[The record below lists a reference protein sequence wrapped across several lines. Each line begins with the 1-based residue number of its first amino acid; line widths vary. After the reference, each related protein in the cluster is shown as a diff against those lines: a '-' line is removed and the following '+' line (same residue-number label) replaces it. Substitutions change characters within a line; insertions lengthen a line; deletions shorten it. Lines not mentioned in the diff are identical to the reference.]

1 MAADASLTWDQVL
14 GWRLAQQGLDEAS
27 SVPSDPVAL
36 IGHLAGVQ
44 TQVESSALQV
54 LAVRGAGRVDLDAL
68 LWRDRALLKTWAMR
82 GTLHLLPA
90 AEWRTWIA
98 VMRTR
103 EWRITPGWEK
113 YHGITKAELEAV
125 TDAIPEALA
134 GEPLTRDELADR
146 IAALTKHDHLGEVL
160 RSGWA
165 QVFKPAANQGLLC
178 QGPPRGK
185 ATTFTSPERW
195 LAGGPAG
202 DAPDPDPHAAAA
214 TVLARFLDTNGP
226 ATREDLAR
234 WLGESPKQARLL
246 LAAHADELVE
256 VDVEGNKG
264 WMTPAG
270 AAAASRAGAPEGVA
284 LLPGFDPWVLAPI
297 SHRAHTIP
305 PGRIDDVSRTA
316 GWISPVLL
324 VDGRVAGTWESSVA
338 GDVTTV
344 TVTPFGKLPKRV
356 VAEVRRVLAAGA
368 LAADGTESDLRI
380 QP

>member
-14 GWRLAQQGLDEAS
+14 AWRLAQQGLGESS

-125 TDAIPEALA
+125 TAAIPEALA

-202 DAPDPDPHAAAA
+202 ERARSRPPRRGGDRPGPVPRHQRPGHPRGSRP
-214 TVLARFLDTNGP
+214 LARRVAPSRRGCCSPPTP
-226 ATREDLAR
+226 TSSWR
-234 WLGESPKQARLL
+234 W
-246 LAAHADELVE
+246 
-256 VDVEGNKG
+256 
-264 WMTPAG
+264 T
-270 AAAASRAGAPEGVA
+270 SRAAE
-284 LLPGFDPWVLAPI
+284 
-297 SHRAHTIP
+297 
-305 PGRIDDVSRTA
+305 
-316 GWISPVLL
+316 
-324 VDGRVAGTWESSVA
+324 DG
-338 GDVTTV
+338 
-344 TVTPFGKLPKRV
+344 
-356 VAEVRRVLAAGA
+356 
-368 LAADGTESDLRI
+368 
-380 QP
+380 